1 VEIWADDEIFIDAP
15 IIAVDEIEI
24 GTCGTLTIME
34 DASLA
39 TGGDIELFSKKL
51 MTIYGSI
58 VSTEDDVEIYS
69 YDDIIV
75 SGAIEAVDRIEI
87 ITKDNLRLLDSS
99 SLTGLNDEAAR
110 LVYLR
115 AGDDITLDGQ
125 ISAERRIIR

>member
-1 VEIWADDEIFIDAP
+1 
-15 IIAVDEIEI
+15 
-24 GTCGTLTIME
+24 
-34 DASLA
+34 
-39 TGGDIELFSKKL
+39 
-51 MTIYGSI
+51 
-58 VSTEDDVEIYS
+58 VEIYS